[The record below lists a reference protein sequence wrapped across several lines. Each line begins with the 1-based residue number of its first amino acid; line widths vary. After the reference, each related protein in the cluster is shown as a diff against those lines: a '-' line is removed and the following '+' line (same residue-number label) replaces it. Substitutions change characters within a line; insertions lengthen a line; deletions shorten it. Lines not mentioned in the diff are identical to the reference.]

1 MTAALKYCG
10 GCNPRYDRSA
20 AARRLAE
27 AAGLPFLAPAR
38 PGETCGTLVV
48 LCGCSARCA
57 DISALAAEE
66 VLWICSEAD
75 TAAAAARLAAMKQ
88 DA

>member
-38 PGETCGTLVV
+38 PGETCDALVV

-57 DISALAAEE
+57 DISALATEE
-66 VLWICSEAD
+66 ILWVCSEAD
-75 TAAAAARLAAMKQ
+75 AAAAAVRLAAMKQ

>member
-38 PGETCGTLVV
+38 PGETCGALVV
-48 LCGCSARCA
+48 LCG
-57 DISALAAEE
+57 
-66 VLWICSEAD
+66 
-75 TAAAAARLAAMKQ
+75 
-88 DA
+88 